1 VGVRQDQGG
10 PEDHTETAEAA
21 TEDEPGGQR
30 VGHVLGGAGLFL
42 LGFAQIFEMSALLF
56 VGATSMAASAATVWQ
71 QKHQSGGVPGPAVA
85 RPNSAKPRGNA
96 VPGGRRAKPGT
107 AVPNC
112 TRTGQPIDQCSC
124 SARHVA
130 SQAGVQRYKQA
141 KRVGDPIGGK
151 APVHQA
157 CGPSRRS
164 RGCRPPTTPNRS
176 RWASRCGASCDPNT
190 KGPPTP
196 AFLPRQ
202 GTWMVWMGSRSESTT
217 GGTASRSSTATS
229 DAFCPVGAV
238 TPKVCEPAL
247 AAVW

>member
-1 VGVRQDQGG
+1 MAPTQVFPWASGKTKAAPKTTSKPRKRRRKMSAGG
-10 PEDHTETAEAA
+10 KALA
-21 TEDEPGGQR
+21 TFW
-30 VGHVLGGAGLFL
+30 GALGLFL

-151 APVHQA
+151 APAPRQSKVSTVKE
-157 CGPSRRS
+157 PRV
-164 RGCRPPTTPNRS
+164 PTTNR
-176 RWASRCGASCDPNT
+176 AKPIPIG
-190 KGPPTP
+190 
-196 AFLPRQ
+196 
-202 GTWMVWMGSRSESTT
+202 
-217 GGTASRSSTATS
+217 
-229 DAFCPVGAV
+229 
-238 TPKVCEPAL
+238 EPMHRVL
-247 AAVW
+247 